1 MYDVVDWI
9 VMVLIES
16 DPVATL
22 TNELVRDADTNIVNN
37 MRRSVPV
44 VTQNIPIFGS
54 LDGEIVRVGC
64 VSTSFVIVT
73 LHVLDC
79 VDPEADISRNDPVTV
94 GIESLNAILSVVD
107 VAYPASPSC
116 SGVLM
121 MRPLY
126 E

>member
-1 MYDVVDWI
+1 ML
-9 VMVLIES
+9 LIER

-22 TNELVRDADTNIVNN
+22 TNELVRDAVMEIVNK
-37 MRRSVPV
+37 RRLSVPV
-44 VTQNIPIFGS
+44 VIQNIPIFRS
-54 LDGEIVRVGC
+54 VDGEIVRMGC
-64 VSTSFVIVT
+64 VSTSLVIVT
-73 LHVLDC
+73 PHVLDC
-79 VDPEADISRNDPVTV
+79 VDPEADISRNDWATV

>member
-1 MYDVVDWI
+1 ML
-9 VMVLIES
+9 LIES

-22 TNELVRDADTNIVNN
+22 TNELVIGADTNIVNN
-37 MRRSVPV
+37 MRLSVPV

-54 LDGEIVRVGC
+54 VEGEIVTVGC

-79 VDPEADISRNDPVTV
+79 VDPEADISRNDSATV

-107 VAYPASPSC
+107 VAYPTSPSC